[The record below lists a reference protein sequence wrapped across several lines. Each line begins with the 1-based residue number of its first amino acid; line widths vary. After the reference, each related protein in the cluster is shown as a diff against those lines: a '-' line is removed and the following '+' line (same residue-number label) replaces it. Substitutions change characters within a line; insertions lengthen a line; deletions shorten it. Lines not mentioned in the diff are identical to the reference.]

1 MIRKS
6 SEKQVERKPAPFNGT
21 GEIQMASIL
30 NGPEEMQGLECIGDE
45 PIQMI
50 ALILYE

>member
-30 NGPEEMQGLECIGDE
+30 NGPE
-45 PIQMI
+45 
-50 ALILYE
+50 